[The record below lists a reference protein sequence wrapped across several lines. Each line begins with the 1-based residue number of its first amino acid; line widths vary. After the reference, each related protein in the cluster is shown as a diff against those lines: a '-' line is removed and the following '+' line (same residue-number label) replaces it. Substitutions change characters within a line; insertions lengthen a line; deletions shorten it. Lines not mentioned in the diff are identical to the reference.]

1 MEKSNFQRMIF
12 LFLTAFLLLIAVA
25 WQPKVYGNDEASI
38 RRYIHQ
44 TTDIWMQTQGDL
56 LAVEDRNDDRIVIFR
71 PDGKKPDELWFARF
85 RKNADGNYEGYAPEK
100 PRRIYSAHPGNGI
113 WSEVLDDWSEDDPA
127 SYYAIWNEN
136 PRLAEISFSYNYGPE
151 QRIPVTKVPALILF
165 EFQKNCGSW
174 ERFDSAYFDA
184 NGNEIR

>member
-12 LFLTAFLLLIAVA
+12 LFLAAFLLLIAAA

-44 TTDIWMQTQGDL
+44 TTGIWMQTQGDL

-113 WSEVLDDWSEDDPA
+113 WSELIDDRNGDQA
-127 SYYAIWNEN
+127 SYYVVWSEN
-136 PRLAEISFSYNYGPE
+136 PKLHEVSFRLNHGPE
-151 QRIPVTKVPALILF
+151 QRVRVAEPSSLTVF
-165 EFQKNCGSW
+165 EFQPNNQSW
-174 ERFDSAYFDA
+174 NHYHTAYYNA
-184 NGNEIR
+184 EGNEIR

>member
-12 LFLTAFLLLIAVA
+12 LFLAAFLLLIAAA

-71 PDGKKPDELWFARF
+71 PDDKKPDELWFARF

-100 PRRIYSAHPGNGI
+100 PRTMYEGRSGDGVWRHSVSGYGDDHTTYYFV
-113 WSEVLDDWSEDDPA
+113 WSENPDLGEIVFQLKHGDEQRA
-127 SYYAIWNEN
+127 KITEN
-136 PRLAEISFSYNYGPE
+136 PSLT
-151 QRIPVTKVPALILF
+151 VF
-165 EFQKNCGSW
+165 EFDTYGSW
-174 ERFDSAYFDA
+174 GCSAFFYDA
-184 NGNEIR
+184 EGNEIR